1 MPFNPRY
8 YQVEA
13 VDSIF
18 NYWNEEPGHPLV
30 DMAGGS
36 GKSGT
41 MAMVIKRLVEGWSDM
56 RVLSCV
62 HVEELVGDNFKEFIG
77 MCPFANAGIYAASL
91 GRRDRQSQ
99 VIFAQLQTIWD
110 KAREIGHIDVMIIDE
125 VHLVPNDDNTMY
137 RKLIAALMEINPDMK
152 LVGFTA
158 TPYRLD
164 SGRLDEGD
172 DRLFDIVV
180 YTYSLAQG
188 IEDGYLSRL
197 TSKPS
202 DVKYDMAGVHRLGG
216 DFKKSDLAKATDKE
230 ELTRAA
236 VLEIMRYA
244 EEENRRTA
252 VIFCNGIDHATHVRD
267 EIRAHGKSCEVLS
280 GKTPKTERRR
290 IIADLKDGRL
300 WGCTNDNVLSTGTNI
315 PCIDLVADMAP
326 TESTNRYVQRAV
338 RGTRVV
344 WPAGFNPD
352 ATDADGRKAAIARGS
367 KPNCRYMNFAGNI
380 ERHGPVDC
388 VQPKKPGSGT
398 GEPPIKIC
406 PTDVADPTG
415 KFGCEEICAASA
427 RICPNCEYQFVFEE
441 KPKFTARPTDVAIL
455 GTVAEEDWRRVTDR
469 RFLNHPG
476 KDGKPDS
483 VKTVFVTGYTA
494 INKWYAPAAGGRA
507 RSDSD
512 RFWNAHGGSRPF
524 PKTALE
530 WLERQGE
537 LRDTDEI
544 SVEPSGKFWNV
555 VDYRVGATRPANDN
569 VPAPAND
576 NVERRGMADWERQ
589 MDDDIP
595 F

>member
-1 MPFNPRY
+1 MIFTPRY
-8 YQVEA
+8 YQIEA
-13 VDSIF
+13 VESIF
-18 NYWNEEPGHPLV
+18 DYWSEQPGHPLV

-41 MAMVIKRLVEGWSDM
+41 MAMLIKRLIEGWDL

-99 VIFAQLQTIWD
+99 VIFGQLQTVHD
-110 KAREIGHIDVMIIDE
+110 KAAEIGHIDVMIIDE
-125 VHLVPNDDNTMY
+125 VHLVPNDGNTMY
-137 RKLIAALMEINPDMK
+137 RKLIAALLAINPDMK

-172 DRLFDIVV
+172 DRLFDVVV

-197 TSKPS
+197 TSKPVETS
-202 DVKYDMAGVHRLGG
+202 YDMAGVHRLGG

-230 ELTRAA
+230 ELTIAA
-236 VLEIMRYA
+236 VAEIMRYA
-244 EEENRRTA
+244 QEENRRTA
-252 VIFCNGIDHATHVRD
+252 VIFCNGIEHATHVRD
-267 EIRAHGKSCEVLS
+267 EVRKYGKTCAVLS
-280 GKTPKTERRR
+280 GKTPKGERRQ
-290 IIADLKDGRL
+290 IIADLKAGRL

-338 RGTRVV
+338 RGTRVI
-344 WPAGFNPD
+344 WPPGFNPD
-352 ATDADGRKAAIARGS
+352 AVTAEERKAAIARGP

-388 VQPKKPGSGT
+388 VTPKKPGSGQ
-398 GEPPIKIC
+398 GEAPIKLC
-406 PTDVADPTG
+406 PKDEADPSG

-427 RICPNCEYQFVFEE
+427 RICPNCKYEFTFDE

-455 GTVAEEDWRRVTDR
+455 ATVAEDDWRTVTDR
-469 RFLNHPG
+469 KFFHH
-476 KDGKPDS
+476 
-483 VKTVFVTGYTA
+483 VKGDKVPTVKISYVVGFTS
-494 INKWYAPAAGGRA
+494 INSWLCPEFKGGQFKA
-507 RSDSD
+507 NAD
-512 RFWNAHGGSRPF
+512 RFWKDHGGSTPY
-524 PKTALE
+524 PKTAME
-530 WLERQGE
+530 WIERQGE
-537 LRDTDEI
+537 LSTTTEI
-544 SVEPSGKFWNV
+544 SVVPSGKYWNV
-555 VDYRVGATRPANDN
+555 VDYHVGERAAANDNTPQPANDN
-569 VPAPAND
+569 ASW
-576 NVERRGMADWERQ
+576 RRD
-589 MDDDIP
+589 MDDSIP